1 MRMWPRNL
9 LGQTLV
15 SVALALLVAQ
25 TVSAVLLYRAA
36 ENRRTAAILGIAA
49 IALLVDPAFDRAAGA
64 APLDMRPAGMRRGL
78 GRPLRGEVTRD
89 DPLLPGENI
98 DAGWAEDLSE
108 RLNALGLNPA
118 QTVVTV
124 RRATRDPVLQQRLAG
139 NSRRIARL
147 LRADR
152 QILVAAIRFDAASPW
167 QVARVPI
174 PEREPR
180 VLGGIVAQ
188 TLVFFFVLMGVLFLL
203 LRRITQPLAALTRRT
218 TQFARTQDLAK
229 PLVPTGPSDISAL
242 IAAHNAMESR
252 IATMLDEKDVMLGAI
267 GHDLKTPL
275 AALRLRIEGVENEDR
290 RAKMAAGI
298 EDITRSLDD
307 ILSLARVGRADQ
319 PAERAELG
327 ALVEAVVEEFEQL
340 GEPVSFTSEDKI
352 VRPVHVTWLRRGL
365 RNLVSN
371 ALRYGGSAQVTLLHD
386 GDEVVMRVDDDGPGI
401 PAEQIGAMLEPFQ
414 RGEASRNR
422 ATGGAGIGLTLA
434 RAIAEQHGGRLVVA
448 NRSQGGLR
456 AEIRLPSTLPEQQ
469 SGRAT

>member
-1 MRMWPRNL
+1 MRLWPRNL
-9 LGQTLV
+9 LGQTLI

-25 TVSAVLLYRAA
+25 TVSAVLLYRAS
-36 ENRRTAAILGIAA
+36 ENRRTAAILGNAA

-64 APLDMRPAGMRRGL
+64 APLDMRPGEMRRGR
-78 GRPLRGEVTRD
+78 GRPLRGEVTQNN
-89 DPLLPGENI
+89 PLLPGENI
-98 DAGWAEDLSE
+98 DAGLADDLSE
-108 RLNALGLNPA
+108 RLNALGLNPTR
-118 QTVVTV
+118 TVVTV
-124 RRATRDPVLQQRLAG
+124 RRARRDPVLQQRLEG
-139 NSRRIARL
+139 SSRRIGRL

-152 QILVAAIRFDAASPW
+152 QILVAAIRSDAASPW

-188 TLVFFFVLMGVLFLL
+188 TLVIFVVLMGVLFLL
-203 LRRITQPLAALTRRT
+203 LRRITRPLAALTKRT
-218 TQFARTQDLAK
+218 TQFARTQHVAE
-229 PLVPTGPSDISAL
+229 PLVPSGPNDIKAL

-252 IATMLDEKDVMLGAI
+252 IAAMLDEKDVMLGAI

-275 AALRLRIEGVENEDR
+275 AALRLRIEAVENEDR

-319 PAERAELG
+319 PEERAELS
-327 ALVEAVVEEFEQL
+327 ALVEAVIEEFEQL
-340 GEPVSFTSEDKI
+340 GEPVDYTPGERI
-352 VRPVHVTWLRRGL
+352 VLPVHVTWLRRGL

-371 ALRYGGSAQVTLLHD
+371 ALRYGGSAEVTLLRE

-401 PAEQIGAMLEPFQ
+401 PADQIGAMLEPFQ

-434 RAIAEQHGGRLVVA
+434 RAISEQHGGRLVLA
-448 NRSQGGLR
+448 NLAQGGLR
-456 AEIRLPSTLPEQQ
+456 AEIRLPSSPDQRP
-469 SGRAT
+469 GRMA